1 MGIIKRALL
10 YVTRKRGKSIL
21 LFFILL
27 VMATFVLT
35 GLSIEKSSQKAQQN
49 LRAALG
55 GQFEVVVDLSESNP
69 YARRENDGE
78 GNVNLYTEYPITQ
91 EIIDTV
97 MTVNGIENYDAETH
111 TLVSTNLDIFSGNVP
126 MKVEFNNLVYARTV
140 VGTENNSFFQSGKFK
155 LIEGNHITGNENNV
169 AIISKDLAENNDLKL
184 GDTISLQSDNS
195 VDIKII
201 GIYEILKP
209 DSPFENIVTYE
220 VAANQIFIDL
230 HTLQNL
236 FGDVPVGF
244 DSVTFHI
251 YDPAQLDNIISEVNN
266 LSSIDWQAFHVATN
280 NETYLEAAAPLQKVQ
295 SLITTM
301 IIVIVLVS
309 VIILSLVLTM
319 WGRSRIH
326 ETGIFLSLG
335 IAKSKII
342 GQYLI
347 EVLVIAI
354 FAFGFSYL
362 TSNIV
367 VNQLVSGLLQQTTS
381 TSEEQNTDI
390 VTQIKDGYN
399 SDDFSITIKDNSILS
414 DILSQ
419 QETGIDI
426 DVSASE
432 TEMNEEQFHVTVSV
446 YNMLELYIIGIV
458 IIVLSVGVSSF
469 AVMRLKPREILSK
482 MS

>member
-1 MGIIKRALL
+1 MGTIKRAFL
-10 YVTRKRGKSIL
+10 YVTRKKGKSIL

-35 GLSIEKSSQKAQQN
+35 GLSIERSSQEAQQS

-55 GQFEVVVDLSESNP
+55 GEFEVVVDFSESNP
-69 YARRENDGE
+69 YAQRESDGE

-97 MTVNGIENYDAETH
+97 MTVNGIKSYDAATH

-126 MKVEFNNLVYARTV
+126 MKAEFNNLIYARTV
-140 VGTENNSFFQSGKFK
+140 VGTENNTFFQSEKFK
-155 LIEGNHITGNENNV
+155 LIEGSHITGNENNV
-169 AIISKDLAENNDLKL
+169 AIISKDLAEKNALKL

-220 VAANQIFIDL
+220 VAENQIFIDL

-236 FGDVPVGF
+236 FGDVPTGF
-244 DSVTFHI
+244 DSVTFNI
-251 YDPAQLDNIISEVNN
+251 YDPAQLDNIISKVNN
-266 LSSIDWQAFHVATN
+266 LSSIDWRAFNVTTN

-295 SLITTM
+295 TLITTM

-342 GQYLI
+342 GQYLT
-347 EVLVIAI
+347 EVLIIAI
-354 FAFGFSYL
+354 FAFGLSYS
-362 TSNIV
+362 TSNAVI
-367 VNQLVSGLLQQTTS
+367 NQLANGLLQQTTS
-381 TSEEQNTDI
+381 TSEEQKTDI
-390 VTQIKDGYN
+390 VTQIKDGYD
-399 SDDFSITIKDNSILS
+399 SDDISITIKDDSIMS
-414 DILSQ
+414 DIPSQ
-419 QETGIDI
+419 QEAGIDI
-426 DVSASE
+426 DVSIVE
-432 TEMNEEQFHVTVSV
+432 TETNEEQLHVMVSI
-446 YNMLELYIIGIV
+446 YNMLELYIIGIA

-469 AVMRLKPREILSK
+469 TVMRLKPREILSK

>member
-1 MGIIKRALL
+1 M
-10 YVTRKRGKSIL
+10 
-21 LFFILL
+21 
-27 VMATFVLT
+27 
-35 GLSIEKSSQKAQQN
+35 
-49 LRAALG
+49 
-55 GQFEVVVDLSESNP
+55 
-69 YARRENDGE
+69 
-78 GNVNLYTEYPITQ
+78 NLYTEYPITQ

-230 HTLQNL
+230 HALQNL

-326 ETGIFLSLG
+326 ETGIFSFSWHCEIKNHQSIFDRSFGNCDICFWIFLFNKQYCCKP
-335 IAKSKII
+335 ISKR
-342 GQYLI
+342 
-347 EVLVIAI
+347 
-354 FAFGFSYL
+354 
-362 TSNIV
+362 
-367 VNQLVSGLLQQTTS
+367 
-381 TSEEQNTDI
+381 I
-390 VTQIKDGYN
+390 VTANYFYQ
-399 SDDFSITIKDNSILS
+399 
-414 DILSQ
+414 
-419 QETGIDI
+419 
-426 DVSASE
+426 
-432 TEMNEEQFHVTVSV
+432 
-446 YNMLELYIIGIV
+446 
-458 IIVLSVGVSSF
+458 
-469 AVMRLKPREILSK
+469 
-482 MS
+482 